1 MKALTINGK
10 HQIQYESVADPEI
23 RSPTD
28 VIVKVKA
35 CAICG
40 SDLHVYHDLEKGI
53 DPGTVMGHEFAG
65 EIVEVGKDVKTFRK
79 GDVVMS
85 PFTTNC
91 GECYYC
97 RIGLTARCTKSQ
109 LYGWVEKKKGLQ
121 GGQAEWVRVPL
132 ADHTLMGIPDG
143 ISVEEGLLLGDVLS
157 TGFFCAQQ
165 AEIKRE
171 DVVAIIGCGPV
182 GLMAVIGAQEAGA
195 KKIFAL
201 DTIPERLAMA
211 KQFGADPID
220 FNSSPAVETIKQA
233 TDGRGVDAV
242 MEAVG
247 NHSAVRMAVEI
258 VRPGGIVSSVGVCN
272 DDHLAFS
279 PVEAYNKNLTYK
291 IGRCP
296 ARHMM
301 EKLVPLVLQ
310 KKYNLTSIF
319 SHRMKLSEGV
329 QGYDIFANKKDHC
342 LKASPVHRS
351 SNQVPKMSE
360 EF

>member
-1 MKALTINGK
+1 MNALTIHGK
-10 HQIQYESVADPEI
+10 QNIQYESVADPEI
-23 RSPTD
+23 LSPTD
-28 VIVKVKA
+28 VIVKVKV

-53 DPGTVMGHEFAG
+53 DSGTVMGHEFAG
-65 EIVEVGKDVKTFRK
+65 EIVEVGKDVKTFRT
-79 GDVVMS
+79 GDVIMS

-91 GECYYC
+91 GECFYC
-97 RIGLTARCTKSQ
+97 RNGLSARCIKSQ
-109 LYGWVEKKKGLQ
+109 LYGWVENKKGLQ
-121 GGQAEWVRVPL
+121 GAQAEWARVPL
-132 ADHTLMGIPDG
+132 ADHTLMRIPDG

-165 AEIKRE
+165 AEIKSKA
-171 DVVAIIGCGPV
+171 VVAVIGCGPV
-182 GLMAVIGAQEAGA
+182 GLMAVLGALEAGA

-201 DTIPERLAMA
+201 DAIPERLDMA
-211 KQFGADPID
+211 KQFGAEPID
-220 FNSSPAVETIKQA
+220 FKSSPVLEIIREA
-233 TDGRGVDAV
+233 TDGRGVDGV

-247 NHSAVRMAVEI
+247 NHSAVKLAVEI
-258 VRPGGIVSSVGVCN
+258 VRHGGIISSVGVCN
-272 DDHLAFS
+272 DEHLAFS

-301 EKLVPLVLQ
+301 EKLVPMVLQ

-329 QGYDIFANKKDHC
+329 KGYDIFANKKDHC
-342 LKASPVHRS
+342 LKVLLRPD
-351 SNQVPKMSE
+351 
-360 EF
+360 